1 MIVYAPRALD
11 DIRAIETYIQERN
24 PAAAK
29 RVLEQI
35 KRTIEMLAVFP
46 LVGVVVNEDGD
57 RRIGVARYPYLVFY
71 HQAEGDIFIDHIRH
85 SSRKPI
91 DPGTEL

>member
-11 DIRAIETYIQERN
+11 DLRAIEAYLQERN
-24 PAAAK
+24 PVAAK

-35 KRTIEMLAVFP
+35 KRTIETLAVFP
-46 LVGVVVNEDGD
+46 FVGIIVNEDGD

-71 HQAEGDIFIDHIRH
+71 HQAEGDLFIDHIRH

-91 DPGTEL
+91 DPETEL